1 MDELEERLAQIE
13 QYSGLMFS
21 REEIADI
28 LDVDRQLLTELLE
41 DGDYLRAFKKGRL
54 LREAQ
59 LRKAIFDLAANGSS
73 PAQAFAAKL
82 IENAKMEDK

>member
-13 QYSGLMFS
+13 EYSGLMFS

-28 LDVDRQLLTELLE
+28 LDVDRQLLTELLD

>member
-1 MDELEERLAQIE
+1 MEINDHLLSQIE

-21 REEIADI
+21 KDEIASI
-28 LDVDRQLLTELLE
+28 LELAPLQFE
-41 DGDYLRAFKKGRL
+41 KCLDEPQADRAFKKGRL
-54 LREAQ
+54 LRDAE

-82 IENAKMEDK
+82 IENAKMDDK

>member
-28 LDVDRQLLTELLE
+28 LDVDRQLLTELLD

>member
-13 QYSGLMFS
+13 EYSGLMFS

-28 LDVDRQLLTELLE
+28 LDVDRQLLTELLDE
-41 DGDYLRAFKKGRL
+41 GDYLRAFKKGRL

>member
-13 QYSGLMFS
+13 EYSGLMFS

-41 DGDYLRAFKKGRL
+41 DGYYQRAFKKGRL

>member
-1 MDELEERLAQIE
+1 MEINDDLLSQIE

-28 LDVDRQLLTELLE
+28 LDVDRQLLTELLDE
-41 DGDYLRAFKKGRL
+41 GDYLRAFKKGRL

>member
-13 QYSGLMFS
+13 EYSSLMFS

-41 DGDYLRAFKKGRL
+41 DGEYQRAFKKGRL

>member
-1 MDELEERLAQIE
+1 MDELAERLAQIE
-13 QYSGLMFS
+13 EYSGLMFS

>member
-41 DGDYLRAFKKGRL
+41 DGDYQRAFKKGRL

>member
-28 LDVDRQLLTELLE
+28 LDVDRQLLTELLDE
-41 DGDYLRAFKKGRL
+41 GDYLRAFKKGRL

>member
-1 MDELEERLAQIE
+1 MKLNDELLSQIE

-21 REEIADI
+21 KDEIASI
-28 LDVDRQLLTELLE
+28 LELDPKQFE
-41 DGDYLRAFKKGRL
+41 KYLDDPQAGRAFKKGRL
-54 LREAQ
+54 LRDAE

-82 IENAKMEDK
+82 IENAKMDDK

>member
-1 MDELEERLAQIE
+1 MKLNDELLSQIE

-21 REEIADI
+21 KDEIASI
-28 LDVDRQLLTELLE
+28 LELDSEEFINCLE
-41 DGDYLRAFKKGRL
+41 DPQADKAFKKGRL
-54 LREAQ
+54 LRDAE

-82 IENAKMEDK
+82 IENAKMDDK

>member
-82 IENAKMEDK
+82 IENAKMEVK

>member
-13 QYSGLMFS
+13 EYSGLMFS

-73 PAQAFAAKL
+73 PAQAFAVKL

>member
-41 DGDYLRAFKKGRL
+41 DGDYLREFKKGRL